1 MSGFRAFLVDAGGT
15 LFPDRLADRPAVREV
30 REQRLAGV
38 LPGLDRSRIARLLD
52 ELKADARAGED
63 RLEQRT
69 EAEIAARLSALDGSF
84 DALVPDVRRALTQ
97 PTGHEPDPFP
107 GHRDLLLT
115 AGRLGLRRVLVTNT
129 AWISEVDWWRWR
141 MERLGLVG
149 LLDGVV
155 TSYDVGWRKPHRAMF
170 ERALEL
176 AGCAAQECVFIGDN
190 ERKDVEPALA
200 LGMTVIR
207 VAIQEPP
214 APTRAHRL
222 VTSLPKASRVL
233 RSLCETGP
241 ARAEN

>member
-1 MSGFRAFLVDAGGT
+1 MSRFRAFLADAGGT
-15 LFPDRLADRPAVREV
+15 LFPDQVADPPAMREV
-30 REQRLAGV
+30 RAQRLAAV
-38 LPGLDRSRIARLLD
+38 LPELDASSVARLLA
-52 ELKADARAGED
+52 ELTADAKAGED

-69 EAEIAARLSALDGSF
+69 EAAIAARLSALDGSF
-84 DALVPDVRRALTQ
+84 DARVPDVRRALTQ

-115 AGRLGLRRVLVTNT
+115 AGRLGLRRVLVSNT
-129 AWISEVDWWRWR
+129 AWISELDWWGWR
-141 MERLGLVG
+141 MERLSLVG
-149 LLDGVV
+149 LLEGVV
-155 TSYDVGWRKPHRAMF
+155 TSYDLGWRKPHRAMF
-170 ERALEL
+170 ERAQEL

-222 VTSLPKASRVL
+222 VTSLPEASQVL
-233 RSLCETGP
+233 RSLCQEVP
-241 ARAEN
+241 AQTDN